1 MPVSAPRPCRNT
13 GCRELVRGRDGFC
26 DAHRKQTHKQY
37 NDTRQATGQRN
48 KLYDSA
54 AWKRARASHLQS
66 EPLCRSCRK
75 AGKLV
80 EAQVVDHII
89 PVRDGGAELDDG
101 NLQSLCKSCHNSK
114 TISAAP
120 RGG

>member
-1 MPVSAPRPCRNT
+1 MPVAAPRPCRHT
-13 GCRELVRGRDGFC
+13 GCRVLVSGRDGFC
-26 DAHRKQTHKQY
+26 DQHRKTEHKQY
-37 NDTRQATGQRN
+37 NDRRQATGQRN

-75 AGKLV
+75 AGRLV

-89 PVRDGGAELDDG
+89 PVRDGGAELDDI

-114 TISAAP
+114 TIAAAT